1 VSRAYAYARICARKS
16 QLLGKR
22 DAALLLA
29 APDALALLGGDPFEK
44 LMRLYALAIR
54 TYRAPIFRAL
64 LALHEIENVKLL
76 WRVVAND
83 RDRGAIARLW
93 LPLGALATVP
103 MPRDVLSPRDLV
115 DQLAKAPYGAI
126 AKSVLLSGAGEA
138 AFDRWA
144 RQRLLDEAKRLPKS
158 EALTRQM
165 IESWGRTLCAPTGR
179 GAQRAPEV
187 RRAFV
192 GNPFLLAPAVAV
204 VLLAEAE
211 VRGVRAIVERGG
223 DESLDDVTMRV
234 LAGSQMG
241 G

>member
-1 VSRAYAYARICARKS
+1 MSRAYAYARICARKS

-64 LALHEIENVKLL
+64 LVLHEIENVKLL

-93 LPLGALATVP
+93 RPLGALATAP

-115 DQLAKAPYGAI
+115 DQLAKTPYGAI

-158 EALTRQM
+158 EALTRKM
-165 IESWGRTLCAPTGR
+165 IETL
-179 GAQRAPEV
+179 RAD

-223 DESLDDVTMRV
+223 DESLDNVTMRV